1 MKRAAPHD
9 AGDDDSNDRRHIPR
23 VIRNAL
29 DGARERPP
37 LVAGYGPAVPVQIA
51 LAHRWARYEDVVA
64 ALRSLGNLSLLEQAA
79 REGARDTVR
88 GLFQHPTPFDA
99 VTRFPEAEVFLPVDH
114 GKFGQCVSRIQKE
127 LLRVEAATRGYNW
140 QRVHGGC
147 ERRGRDGEAGVA
159 GGAREAGAVRP
170 GCFRRGLPPDL
181 DRRVNTE

>member
-9 AGDDDSNDRRHIPR
+9 AGDDDSSDRRHIPR

-37 LVAGYGPAVPVQIA
+37 HAGGYGSAVPVQMA

-64 ALRSLGNLSLLEQAA
+64 ALRSIGNLSLLEQAA

-99 VTRFPEAEVFLPVDH
+99 GARFPEAEVFLPVDH
-114 GKFGQCVSRIQKE
+114 GKFGQCVRRIQKE
-127 LLRVEAATRGYNW
+127 LLRVEAATKGYNW
-140 QRVHGGC
+140 QRVT
-147 ERRGRDGEAGVA
+147 AGHQ
-159 GGAREAGAVRP
+159 
-170 GCFRRGLPPDL
+170 
-181 DRRVNTE
+181 N